1 MDTINEII
9 INGYKEVLNM
19 KEKDIARTKEGLKL
33 WDKYSKSYNLL
44 METAEE
50 IGLDYKLILNTI
62 NSLRECD
69 EYREGVKEM
78 LIRSSAI

>member
-1 MDTINEII
+1 MDTKNEII

-19 KEKDIARTKEGLKL
+19 KQIDIARTKEGVKL

-44 METAEE
+44 MEAAEE

-62 NSLRECD
+62 NSLREFD
-69 EYREGVKEM
+69 EYNNSIKEM
-78 LIRSSAI
+78 LIRNDVI